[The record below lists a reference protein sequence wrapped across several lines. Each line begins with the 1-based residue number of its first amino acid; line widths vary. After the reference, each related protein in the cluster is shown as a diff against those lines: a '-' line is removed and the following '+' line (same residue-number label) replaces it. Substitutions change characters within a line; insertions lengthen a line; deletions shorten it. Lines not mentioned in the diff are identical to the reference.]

1 MKNSVA
7 IVVQR
12 CHSDVVGGSE
22 ALAWSYARLLAPL
35 ASVEVLTT
43 STSDAVTWE
52 NNLPPGTAVEHGVT
66 VKRYP
71 VTVGRT
77 GYWHDMHRQLMS
89 ILERRAAKRQE
100 WTIGH
105 QHEFVRHQGP
115 HSEPLLAD
123 LAKNWD
129 RFHRVLFITYLYSPT
144 FFGSLQQPDLS
155 KAWLVPTL
163 HDEPVAQLPVWPA
176 AYQRFESRLIWLTDA
191 EQAAGRRLWKS
202 AAGHVV
208 GMPVEKARVPAR
220 APEQPPYFFY
230 CGRIDEHK
238 GCKRLVDWFD
248 AYRRRHGSQAELR
261 LAGTLAMADPS
272 GPGIRFLG
280 RLTTEELQQQ
290 LAGATGFI
298 LPSRWE
304 SFSIALLE
312 AMSLS
317 VPCLVDGACEVTVD
331 HVTQGSAGFVY
342 RSQQQFDEALTTVLQ
357 SPLSSRSDNSQAAQY
372 VARRYAPN
380 VISDRLATILK
391 LA

>member
-1 MKNSVA
+1 MKNRTA

-22 ALAWSYARLLAPL
+22 ALAWSYAQLLAPHVP
-35 ASVEVLTT
+35 VEVLTT
-43 STSDAVTWE
+43 STTDAVTWE
-52 NNLPPGTAVEHGVT
+52 NNLPPGTTAAQGVT
-66 VKRYP
+66 LKRYP
-71 VTVGRT
+71 VTVGRSD
-77 GYWHDMHRQLMS
+77 YWHNMHRQLLS
-89 ILERRAAKRQE
+89 ILEQGPLAPDSL
-100 WTIGH
+100 TIGL

-115 HSEPLLAD
+115 HSEKLLAD
-123 LAKNWD
+123 LERNWD
-129 RFHRVLFITYLYSPT
+129 RYHRVLFITYLYSPT
-144 FFGSLQQPDLS
+144 FFGSLQQPDLG

-163 HDEPVAQLPVWPA
+163 HDEPVAQLPVWRD
-176 AYQRFESRLIWLTDA
+176 AYRRFGSRLIWLTDA
-191 EQAAGRRLWKS
+191 ERKVGRRLWDS

-208 GMPVEKARVPAR
+208 GMPVAKPQVPAR

-238 GCKRLVDWFD
+238 GCKRLVKWFAD
-248 AYRRRHGSQAELR
+248 YRRRHGGAAELR
-261 LAGTLAMADPS
+261 LAGTLAMAEPS
-272 GPGIRFLG
+272 QAGVKYLG
-280 RLTTEELQQQ
+280 RLTTEALQQQ

-331 HVTQGSAGFVY
+331 HLTQGSAGFAY
-342 RSQQQFDEALTTVLQ
+342 RSQQEFDEGITALLELPATA
-357 SPLSSRSDNSQAAQY
+357 RAASQGAQY
-372 VARRYAPN
+372 VARNYAPD
-380 VISDRLATILK
+380 VVADRLQTILA